1 MLSSITLMVLLKA
14 PKRGKFKRGEE
25 NAILSAPSA
34 ARLLLKMERWD
45 YGVGA
50 PNPAACSEL
59 KGKHCPVH
67 ELSFAH
73 QKMYLCICIAQI
85 YIFYQRACYGYHRNN
100 MQQSSLVHP
109 RPENCLNFL
118 KGW

>member
-1 MLSSITLMVLLKA
+1 MLSSVTLMVSLKA

-34 ARLLLKMERWD
+34 VRLLLKMERWD

-73 QKMYLCICIAQI
+73 QKNVFIYLYCSDL
-85 YIFYQRACYGYHRNN
+85 Y
-100 MQQSSLVHP
+100 
-109 RPENCLNFL
+109 FL
-118 KGW
+118 PKSMLWLSQEQYATVKSGTS